1 MIHNTI
7 EKKVG
12 EDNAKGSHR
21 FVAFRAKIESS
32 PHSDDNRRTTQR
44 WIRVSNEAES
54 CVVSLR
60 MKSTLD
66 GHRSC
71 LIFRPEVGKEIYI
84 VRGWTTSNKKEDSST
99 SGDLS
104 TRLVSVRAGLAIL
117 MRKSTAWMLQ
127 WSVNGNGKLINIY
140 SHIVSGDVSD
150 DSSRLKP
157 HPWKGNLKCCESS
170 ETWNLIARPLDVAY
184 PQPNKGKQTHVYRF
198 SNNSSEA
205 WALNF
210 YRSIL
215 WKLSFKY
222 ANSFI

>member
-1 MIHNTI
+1 MQRVHIVLWPFGRKLSLHLILMTI
-7 EKKVG
+7 EG
-12 EDNAKGSHR
+12 R
-21 FVAFRAKIESS
+21 
-32 PHSDDNRRTTQR
+32 HSDEYECLMRRK
-44 WIRVSNEAES
+44 VVLSLYES
-54 CVVSLR
+54 T